1 MLLLLLLTVAVVVDI
16 SVVLVAV
23 AVVLL
28 ALVVVD
34 EAVLLLLLL
43 TVADVVVDISVVL
56 VAVAVVL
63 LALVVVDEAMLLLTE
78 VAPWPA
84 AVVVGITEAV
94 EISSVVSSVSR
105 KSPLPPSRSS
115 VVVGV
120 VVMVCVPRGVVSP
133 ITRHSNAN
141 RW

>member
-1 MLLLLLLTVAVVVDI
+1 M
-16 SVVLVAV
+16 LVAV

-43 TVADVVVDISVVL
+43 TVAVVVDISVVL

-133 ITRHSNAN
+133 NTRHSNAN